1 MDNVHGQCLPIP
13 WTLSSEFMEIV
24 HGFSGHCPWTQ
35 WTLSMDSD
43 SGQFPWTQWTLS
55 MEIVQSVSGLFPNI
69 LYRAMHREGVLMF
82 SLGVCPSKLIDI
94 KS

>member
-1 MDNVHGQCLPIP
+1 
-13 WTLSSEFMEIV
+13 
-24 HGFSGHCPWTQ
+24 
-35 WTLSMDSD
+35 MDSD

-69 LYRAMHREGVLMF
+69 LYRAMHSEGGLMF

>member
-1 MDNVHGQCLPIP
+1 MDSDSGQFQLY
-13 WTLSSEFMEIV
+13 SEQF
-24 HGFSGHCPWTQ
+24 PWTQ

-43 SGQFPWTQWTLS
+43 SGQFQLFSEQFPWTQWTLS

-69 LYRAMHREGVLMF
+69 LYRAIHREGVLMF
-82 SLGVCPSKLIDI
+82 SLGMCPSKLIDF